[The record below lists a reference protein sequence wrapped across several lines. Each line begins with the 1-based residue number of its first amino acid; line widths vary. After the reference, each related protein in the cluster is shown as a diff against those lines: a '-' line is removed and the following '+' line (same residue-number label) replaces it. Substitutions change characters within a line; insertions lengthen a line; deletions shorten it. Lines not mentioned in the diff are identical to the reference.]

1 MPPKKIGA
9 GTLVLVPGIMGS
21 SLQAS
26 GVDHSGVPRT
36 EVIWGERLVDVLAT
50 LAMDPAILAI
60 EQVVATSVMRE
71 VRLGRA
77 RLSELYGPLMDYCC
91 QPWGLDLVEGKNFW
105 SFPYDWRADL
115 RVTASRLHAFVS
127 QLPPPVYIVAHS
139 MGGLVTRLMLNGNPS
154 ATPQIG
160 GVFQIASPV
169 AGSSKA
175 FVSLRRQLQLN
186 PMADAIWDYFHSL
199 DLTKQGKLTRAIGS
213 MPSLY
218 QLLPPE
224 SAKILLMSG
233 GAMTSAVDFAA
244 WPAAGHAMVTC
255 ARETHK
261 LLEIVPSVPIRCV
274 FSTANRTDWLICVDN
289 NWSIIA
295 VQAKADGDGTVTS
308 ASAQAVSTD
317 VAHIPNGDT
326 EHTKIC
332 SNADVHARLKA
343 FLS

>member
-1 MPPKKIGA
+1 MPPKKIGT

-36 EVIWGERLVDVLAT
+36 EVIWGERLVDVFST
-50 LAMDPAILAI
+50 LAMDPAILGA
-60 EQVVATSVMRE
+60 EQVVATGVMRE

-77 RLSELYGPLMDYCC
+77 RVSELYGKLMDYCC
-91 QPWGLDLVEGKNFW
+91 RPWGLDLVEGKSFR

-115 RVTASRLHAFVS
+115 RVTASKLHAFVG
-127 QLPPPVYIVAHS
+127 QLRPPIYIVAHS
-139 MGGLVTRLMLNGNPS
+139 MGGLVTRLMLNANPS
-154 ATPQIG
+154 TTSQIG

-175 FVSLRRQLQLN
+175 FVSLRRQLQIN
-186 PMADAIWDYFHSL
+186 PMADAIWEHFHSL

-213 MPSLY
+213 MTSLY

-224 SAKILLMSG
+224 SAKILLKSG
-233 GAMTSAVDFAA
+233 GTMTSAVDFAA
-244 WPAAGHAMVTC
+244 WPEGRAMIVC

-261 LLEIVPSVPIRCV
+261 LLEVAPSVPIRCV
-274 FSTANRTDWLICVDN
+274 FSTANRTDWLVCVDN
-289 NWSIIA
+289 NWSVLG
-295 VQAKADGDGTVTS
+295 VQARADGDGTVTS

-317 VAHIPNGDT
+317 ITHIPNGDT
-326 EHTKIC
+326 EHTKMC
-332 SNADVHARLKA
+332 SNTDVHAHLKA